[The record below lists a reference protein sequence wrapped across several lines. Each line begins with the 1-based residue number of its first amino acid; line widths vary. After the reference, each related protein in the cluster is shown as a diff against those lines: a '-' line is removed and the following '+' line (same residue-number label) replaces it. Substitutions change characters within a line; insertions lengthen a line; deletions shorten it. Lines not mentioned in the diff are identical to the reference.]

1 VLADVII
8 IVVVVS
14 SLVGVV
20 LLRRRS
26 HDDVHT
32 IEGYHRVA
40 HTLEV
45 INEHPQGINEHPQGA
60 KKSADPVVAP
70 KHSYPESAVRLTDA
84 ATVRLT
90 HPTPTDVPP
99 IAPPEVTERV
109 GAITFDDAL
118 APAKGETALKPDDP
132 AIGSMNHRPRRL
144 LAPGLAVVGVLALVS
159 VLLVYGA
166 HSTKPPKHH
175 AAAATTTS
183 TSVAA
188 RPTTTTTLPAVSP
201 PQVTSATDATY
212 AVGKSAYTLVLT
224 ATSSQCWVSV
234 TGAAGASIFS
244 GVLNAGQ
251 QQSIPAT
258 GLVSVEVGAPGAF
271 SATVNGMAVTLPTN
285 YQTPL
290 TLHFTPP
297 ASATN

>member
-45 INEHPQGINEHPQGA
+45 INEHPQGAEKTA
-60 KKSADPVVAP
+60 ESAAP
-70 KHSYPESAVRLTDA
+70 TKHAYPESAVRLTDA

-90 HPTPTDVPP
+90 HPAPTDVPP

-132 AIGSMNHRPRRL
+132 AIGFMNHRPRRL

-159 VLLVYGA
+159 VLLIYGA
-166 HSTKPPKHH
+166 HSTAPPRHH
-175 AAAATTTS
+175 RAVVSTTS
-183 TSVAA
+183 TAP
-188 RPTTTTTLPAVSP
+188 RPTTTTTAPLPVVSP
-201 PQVTSATDATY
+201 PQVTSSTDATY
-212 AVGKSAYTLVLT
+212 AVGKSTFTLVLS
-224 ATSSQCWVSV
+224 ATSSDCWISV
-234 TGAAGASIFS
+234 TGPAGANVFT

-251 QQSIPAT
+251 QQTVPAT
-258 GLVSVEVGAPGAF
+258 GLVSVEIGAPGAF
-271 SATVNGMAVTLPTN
+271 AATVNGAAVTLPTT

-297 ASATN
+297 ASATS

>member
-14 SLVGVV
+14 SVVGVL
-20 LLRRRS
+20 LLRRHSR
-26 HDDVHT
+26 DDVHT

-45 INEHPQGINEHPQGA
+45 INEHPQGAE
-60 KKSADPVVAP
+60 KSADHVDAP
-70 KHSYPESAVRLTDA
+70 KHSYPESTVRLTDA

-90 HPTPTDVPP
+90 HPAPTDLPP
-99 IAPPEVTERV
+99 IAPPEVAGRV

-118 APAKGETALKPDDP
+118 APAKGETALRPEDP

-144 LAPGLAVVGVLALVS
+144 LAPGLAVIGVLALVS
-159 VLLVYGA
+159 VLLIYGS
-166 HSTKPPKHH
+166 HSTTPPPRHH

-183 TSVAA
+183 TKP
-188 RPTTTTTLPAVSP
+188 RPTTTTTVPLPAVSA
-201 PQVTSATDATY
+201 PQITSETDATY
-212 AVGKSAYTLVLT
+212 AVAKNDYTLVLS
-224 ATSSQCWVSV
+224 ATSSECWISV
-234 TGAAGASIFS
+234 TGSAGANIFS

-251 QQSIPAT
+251 QQSVPAT
-258 GLVSVEVGAPGAF
+258 GLVSVQIGAPAVF
-271 SATVNGMAVTLPTN
+271 AATVDGAAVTLPTT

>member
-14 SLVGVV
+14 SLVGVI

-45 INEHPQGINEHPQGA
+45 INEHPQGAE
-60 KKSADPVVAP
+60 KSADPVVAP

-90 HPTPTDVPP
+90 HPEPTDVPP
-99 IAPPEVTERV
+99 IAPPEVAPRV

-118 APAKGETALKPDDP
+118 APVKGETALKPDDP
-132 AIGSMNHRPRRL
+132 AIGSMNRRPRRL
-144 LAPGLAVVGVLALVS
+144 LAPGLAVIGVLALVA
-159 VLLVYGA
+159 VLLVFGV
-166 HSTKPPKHH
+166 HSNKPPPKRH

-183 TSVAA
+183 TAG
-188 RPTTTTTLPAVSP
+188 RPTTTTTLPVVSP

-212 AVGKSAYTLVLT
+212 AVGENTYTLLLS
-224 ATSSQCWVSV
+224 ATSSECWVSV
-234 TGAAGASIFS
+234 TGPTGASIFS

-271 SATVNGMAVTLPTN
+271 AATVNGTAVTLPTN

-297 ASATN
+297 ASAVS

>member
-14 SLVGVV
+14 SLVGV
-20 LLRRRS
+20 LILRRRS

-45 INEHPQGINEHPQGA
+45 INEHPQGAE
-60 KKSADPVVAP
+60 KSADQVVGP
-70 KHSYPESAVRLTDA
+70 KHSYPESTVRLTDA

-90 HPTPTDVPP
+90 HPTPTDLPP
-99 IAPPEVTERV
+99 VAPPEVGARV

-118 APAKGETALKPDDP
+118 APAKGETALRPEDP

-144 LAPGLAVVGVLALVS
+144 LAPGLAVVVVLALVS
-159 VLLVYGA
+159 VLLIFGS
-166 HSTKPPKHH
+166 HSTTPPRHH
-175 AAAATTTS
+175 AAATTTTS
-183 TSVAA
+183 T
-188 RPTTTTTLPAVSP
+188 RPHPTTTTTVARAIVSP

-212 AVGKSAYTLVLT
+212 AVAMNNYTLVLS
-224 ATSSQCWVSV
+224 ATSTECWISV
-234 TGAAGASIFS
+234 TGSAGASIFS
-244 GVLNAGQ
+244 GVLEPGQ
-251 QQSIPAT
+251 QQSVPAA
-258 GLVSVEVGAPGAF
+258 GLVSVEIGAPQSFG
-271 SATVNGMAVTLPTN
+271 ATVNGTAVTLPTN